1 VPPGLLAPD
10 LELQM
15 GGTTNPETVI
25 VTRLIEQTLSFE
37 RYEFILVE

>member
-1 VPPGLLAPD
+1 MLTPD
-10 LELQM
+10 LELHL
-15 GGTTNPETVI
+15 GGSAQRETVI